1 MTDRSASARP
11 HYITLDDCQIRVW
24 RRGEGPDLVVLPGLA
39 LGASVVA
46 ARLGNALA
54 GWTVSVLELPGLG
67 GSISAASETLD
78 ATAERLAAACR
89 QLGLEIYALAAF
101 DLAAPLADRL
111 ARKLA
116 RRPIADVRI
125 GLDRA
130 CAWRTRRFLPPDLTA
145 HPDGTHLTALW
156 AHIRDCHVL
165 DAVHPGLPAFEGEA
179 LPTAHELHASF
190 TAAALLPA
198 NFARLWSLCLDEVSE
213 SDAAGVLQIVQLDG
227 LAAHLGSFAAQA
239 TKASSLPATQAL
251 SGGRIWNDYVEL
263 SAGLLHVRRAGTQG
277 RPLLLFPSGGG
288 SAEIFA
294 PVIQRLARTHQV
306 VAVDY
311 FGNGE
316 SDKPERAV
324 SIETLAEDAKELADR
339 LGFDSVDLWGSHTG
353 ALIAMELAV
362 RHPSRVGR
370 VVLEGPVFISSA
382 FQADLL
388 EKYFP
393 PMALDQWGL
402 HLQLFWN
409 WRRDLFMY
417 WPWYR
422 VDYAAARRLGIPEPT
437 DIHRFVMGLLQSG
450 PHYSRA
456 YRSAYIYRTSDR
468 IGLLRC
474 PTLVCAGPNDMLV
487 DGLPQAKRLAPK
499 TVSVMLT
506 PTTAWWPAQRPNE
519 IEATLDIYERF
530 LAGASQDESK
540 GRAGPL

>member
-1 MTDRSASARP
+1 M
-11 HYITLDDCQIRVW
+11 
-24 RRGEGPDLVVLPGLA
+24 
-39 LGASVVA
+39 
-46 ARLGNALA
+46 
-54 GWTVSVLELPGLG
+54 
-67 GSISAASETLD
+67 
-78 ATAERLAAACR
+78 
-89 QLGLEIYALAAF
+89 
-101 DLAAPLADRL
+101 
-111 ARKLA
+111 
-116 RRPIADVRI
+116 
-125 GLDRA
+125 
-130 CAWRTRRFLPPDLTA
+130 
-145 HPDGTHLTALW
+145 
-156 AHIRDCHVL
+156 
-165 DAVHPGLPAFEGEA
+165 
-179 LPTAHELHASF
+179 
-190 TAAALLPA
+190 
-198 NFARLWSLCLDEVSE
+198 
-213 SDAAGVLQIVQLDG
+213 
-227 LAAHLGSFAAQA
+227 
-239 TKASSLPATQAL
+239 
-251 SGGRIWNDYVEL
+251 
-263 SAGLLHVRRAGTQG
+263 
-277 RPLLLFPSGGG
+277 LLFPSGGG
-288 SAEIFA
+288 SAETFA

-316 SDKPERAV
+316 SDKPEREV

-487 DGLPQAKRLAPK
+487 DGLPHAKRLAPK

-540 GRAGPL
+540 GRAGSL